1 MKKMIEIIDKSKDD
15 VYLKIVKEMITEYNK
30 CFTEIYKTENYSINS
45 DIFQLFNVFKTNTL
59 PFQGYNSIY
68 SNIICSEL
76 FYNYTVSKLDF
87 DKLIQFINDNYDIYN
102 IIKRK
107 PNYKTLIYGTIKTEK
122 DYKTLTEGVNM
133 IMETESVNDLKI

>member
-1 MKKMIEIIDKSKDD
+1 MSSVSRLVTCSITSLEIPS
-15 VYLKIVKEMITEYNK
+15 
-30 CFTEIYKTENYSINS
+30 S
-45 DIFQLFNVFKTNTL
+45 DNFVTIFSLAF
-59 PFQGYNSIY
+59 SR
-68 SNIICSEL
+68 E
-76 FYNYTVSKLDF
+76 DF